1 MPVEFPAN
9 LKAAATRLL
18 MESKI
23 LLQVRTEDS
32 QIVAANEVAVK
43 DLFNGDDDLVGKKL
57 ADYVREH
64 EYLVARI
71 KQAAAKG
78 RNTQLNLHLK
88 NDARA
93 VTFDI
98 VFNRSGNDLDHVM
111 MIGSLV
117 PIDTDMMGRVAAVKR
132 SQATVEFDLEGN
144 VLDANEN
151 FLNLFSYQLDEVVGR
166 PHRMFCKPKFAN
178 SKEYQEMWESL
189 RDGDYYDGEF
199 ERVTRSGSS
208 VWIRANYNP
217 IIGPDGKI
225 ARIVKYAMDVT
236 DTKVEATR
244 NNSRFAAMSSA
255 MAVAEFDLSGHL
267 ETANDNFLNLMGY
280 EQEEVIGEHHRMFMP
295 KSERDTASYKQFWD
309 NLARGVFESG
319 EFKRINKNG
328 DIVWMQASYNP
339 IVDPDGKVIRVIK
352 VALDITAEK
361 KRINELLRL
370 LDTVQQGQVT
380 IEYSPEGAIVAAN
393 DKFFDVSGYA
403 RHEMETLEAQHLWTR
418 EGGSSVTYSRL
429 WRQILDGKTVAGEY
443 RRFGADGKDFYLQ
456 STFSPVYD
464 IDGRLMK
471 IFEVGHDVTEAMIA
485 RADQTGKVEGINRSQ
500 AMIEFDLDGTILN
513 ANDNFLRLMGYMPQ
527 EIIGKQHRIFV
538 DRKQA
543 ESTDYIE
550 FWNKLRRGEYSR
562 GEYYRLNKAGEE
574 VIIQA
579 TYNPIFDADGNPVKI
594 LKLATDITE
603 RRRKNAEFESRFN
616 AINASQAVVEF
627 DLDGNVISAN
637 DNFLQV
643 MGYSLREVLGQHHA
657 IFCLPEYV
665 RSEQYRRLWT
675 DLRASKYI
683 SGRFHRIGKFGRD
696 VFIHAT
702 YSPLKDSQG
711 NTVGVIKYAHD
722 ITEQVELE
730 CMIRG
735 KTDEMTNTVA
745 RLAGSIMSI
754 NTSADKAL
762 HYSHDTKRSAD
773 NGNSSLS
780 NAIEAIDLMAKSSN
794 SVGEM
799 VRVIGDIANQTNLLA
814 FNAAIEAA
822 RAGEYGVGF
831 SVVADEVRK
840 LAERS
845 SNAAMEI
852 TKLISES
859 SARVTLGTER
869 SQTARTAFE
878 DIVEAVNNTADI
890 ISSISTLAREQDTVS
905 KSVVD
910 LIEELSK
917 VSTMSEVNAAD
928 YKIRSVES

>member
-189 RDGDYYDGEF
+189 RNGDYYDGEF

-443 RRFGADGKDFYLQ
+443 RRFGADDKDFYLQ

-616 AINASQAVVEF
+616 AINASQAVIEF

-702 YSPLKDSQG
+702 YSPLKDSKG

>member
-111 MIGSLV
+111 MIGGLV

-189 RDGDYYDGEF
+189 RNGDYYDGEF

-443 RRFGADGKDFYLQ
+443 RRFGADDKDFYLQ

-616 AINASQAVVEF
+616 AINASQAVIEF